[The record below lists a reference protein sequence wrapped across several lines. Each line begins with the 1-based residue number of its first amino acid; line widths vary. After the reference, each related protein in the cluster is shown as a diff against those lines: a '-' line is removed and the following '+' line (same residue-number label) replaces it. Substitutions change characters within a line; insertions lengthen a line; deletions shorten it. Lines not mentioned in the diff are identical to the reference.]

1 MRDFVCFLA
10 IFHCFDWPN
19 IEQIIKEAIWS
30 HCHLVSSIYLFSF
43 SSCSSSCKSTLEM
56 GGISVMTNVPEKM
69 LSPSSAVGLMLM
81 PLRRSV
87 VVASTSDGQIKRC
100 KNCVMILIMTTLV
113 KAA

>member
-1 MRDFVCFLA
+1 M
-10 IFHCFDWPN
+10 
-19 IEQIIKEAIWS
+19 
-30 HCHLVSSIYLFSF
+30 
-43 SSCSSSCKSTLEM
+43 
-56 GGISVMTNVPEKM
+56 MTNVPEKM